1 MSRDLLP
8 ARSKVNRQEVD
19 TIRQSIRFRLS
30 LLFFITIVIPIVGIV
45 VKLPSYYLDLIKEQ
59 ESSLLEGT
67 LTALT
72 FDIQTYLDD
81 LERMTVTPYLNNE
94 VMLAL
99 KLKSTSQWKLLTPYE
114 QYEAEE
120 VLNKTLPSYLKNMR
134 KDILGTIL
142 LPMDGSV
149 YITPPLSF
157 SDQAVKGFPFKEQD
171 WYIKAVKADGNV
183 AFTGVHK
190 QDYLN
195 NADSE
200 VFSVTRL
207 IKDPDSGRP
216 LGIIMADA
224 DTVLLDQMMKGIRL
238 SKGAKVV
245 ILDDNQQLIYSN
257 QPISGDMQRQ
267 IASGSR
273 TVMDVRDSYTVVRET
288 ISRSNWVIAILSPE
302 AFIQAHLKR
311 VYWIGTA
318 FAASGL
324 LIALILYFTV
334 SHWIVTPFKQMIQV
348 MKRVQRGDMN
358 TLYRVKGND
367 EISQLGSNLNTMIYK
382 LDELIDREY
391 KAVLGKR
398 NAEYRALQSQIQP
411 HFLYNTLNGFI
422 GLNRTGQSMQ
432 LERAILS
439 LSGMLRYTLEHND
452 WAQLQEEIDFIN
464 KYCGLQLV
472 RFAEKIQ
479 VHISCDPD
487 ALSLLIPKLLLQ
499 PIIENAIIHGIEPC
513 DHSCE
518 LRMDIQM
525 QSVPGE
531 KEDILAIHIS
541 DNGVGFESSK
551 VQEGLGI
558 RNVRERLQLSF
569 EGASM
574 SIHSTKDQGTSVQIL
589 IPLKDVRRG

>member
-1 MSRDLLP
+1 MGG
-8 ARSKVNRQEVD
+8 D
-19 TIRQSIRFRLS
+19 TIRQSIRLRLS

-45 VKLPSYYLDLIKEQ
+45 TQLPSYYLHLIKEQ

-94 VMLAL
+94 VMRAL
-99 KLKSTSQWKLLTPYE
+99 KLKSTSQWNQLTPFE

-120 VLNKTLPSYLKNMR
+120 MLNKTLPNYLKNMR

-149 YITPPLSF
+149 YITPPNSY
-157 SDQAVKGFPFKEQD
+157 SDQVVKGFPFAEQI
-171 WYIKAVKADGNV
+171 WYQKAVKADGNV
-183 AFTGVHK
+183 AFTGVH
-190 QDYLN
+190 QQNYLN
-195 NADSE
+195 LAGTE
-200 VFSVTRL
+200 VFSVARL
-207 IKDPDSGRP
+207 IKDPDSSRP

-224 DTVLLDQMMKGIRL
+224 DSVLLDQMMKGIRL
-238 SKGAKVV
+238 SAGAIVV
-245 ILDDNQQLIYSN
+245 ILDDNQQLIYAN
-257 QPISGDMQRQ
+257 HPISPELQQ
-267 IASGSR
+267 QVASGSH
-273 TVMDVRDSYTVVRET
+273 TVTAADASYSVVRET
-288 ISRSNWVIAILSPE
+288 ISRSKWSIAILSPE
-302 AFIQAHLKR
+302 AFLQAHLQG
-311 VYWIGTA
+311 VYWLGFA

-324 LIALILYFTV
+324 LIALFLYFTV

-348 MKRVQRGDMN
+348 MKRVQRGDL
-358 TLYRVKGND
+358 TTAYHVKGND
-367 EISQLGSNLNTMIYK
+367 EISQLGMNLNTMISK
-382 LDELIDREY
+382 LGELIDREY

-452 WAQLQEEIDFIN
+452 WAQLQEEIEFIN
-464 KYCGLQLV
+464 KYCSLQRV
-472 RFAEKIQ
+472 RFAERMQ
-479 VHISCDPD
+479 VHISCDPN
-487 ALSLLIPKLLLQ
+487 ALSIRIPKLLLQ
-499 PIIENAIIHGIEPC
+499 PIVENAIIHGIEPC
-513 DHSCE
+513 DHVCE
-518 LRMDIQM
+518 LRMDIHFQPM
-525 QSVPGE
+525 MDNGQEEGVVLIE
-531 KEDILAIHIS
+531 IS
-541 DNGVGFESSK
+541 DNGVGYDSAAAR
-551 VQEGLGI
+551 EGLGI

-574 SIHSTKDQGTSVQIL
+574 VLSSKQNEGTTVLIL
-589 IPLKDVRRG
+589 IPLKDVKRA

>member
-1 MSRDLLP
+1 M
-8 ARSKVNRQEVD
+8 
-19 TIRQSIRFRLS
+19 
-30 LLFFITIVIPIVGIV
+30 LFFITIVIPIVGIV

-99 KLKSTSQWKLLTPYE
+99 KLKSTSQWQLLTPYE

-120 VLNKTLPSYLKNMR
+120 VLNKTLPNYLKNMR

-149 YITPPLSF
+149 YITPPGSY
-157 SDQAVKGFPFKEQD
+157 SDQAVKGFPFAKQD
-171 WYIKAVKADGNV
+171 WYIKAVRADGNV

-200 VFSVTRL
+200 VFSVARL
-207 IKDPDSGRP
+207 IKDPDSSRP

-224 DTVLLDQMMKGIRL
+224 DTDLLDQMMKGIRL
-238 SKGAKVV
+238 SNDAKVV
-245 ILDDNQQLIYSN
+245 ILDDNQQLIYAN
-257 QPISGDMQRQ
+257 HAISTDMLQQ
-267 IASGSR
+267 LAFGSK
-273 TVMDVRDSYTVVRET
+273 TVTDAKESYSVVREQ
-288 ISRSNWVIAILSPE
+288 ISRANWVIAILSPE
-302 AFIQAHLKR
+302 AFIQAHLQR
-311 VYWIGTA
+311 VYWIGFA

-334 SHWIVTPFKQMIQV
+334 SHWIVTPFKRMIQV
-348 MKRVQRGDMN
+348 MKRVQRGDMD
-358 TLYRVKGND
+358 TRYRVKGND
-367 EISQLGSNLNTMIYK
+367 EISQLGVNLNTMISK
-382 LDELIDREY
+382 LGELIDREY

-464 KYCGLQLV
+464 KYCGLQQV
-472 RFAEKIQ
+472 RFADKIQ
-479 VHISCDPD
+479 VHLSCDPD
-487 ALSLLIPKLLLQ
+487 ALTIMIPKLLLQ

-518 LRMDIQM
+518 LHMEIRLQPMDG
-525 QSVPGE
+525 GE
-531 KEDILAIHIS
+531 DEELSILIR
-541 DNGVGFESSK
+541 DNGVGYDVSE

-574 SIHSTKDQGTSVQIL
+574 AVRSAKDEGTSVQIL
-589 IPLKDVRRG
+589 IPVKDVRRG